1 MIFLS
6 NAAIRYAVDVCQE
19 RERHKVGIAIQGEDK
34 RNAMRDLILSM
45 VSDSD
50 CVERIR
56 NSKHNFE
63 ILFKNGSVIRFIFP
77 SDSARGN
84 KLHLL
89 IADKEIQI
97 DIIQTVLKRCEIL
110 DWYEY
115 TYEQYN
121 LRGDNHES

>member
-1 MIFLS
+1 MLFLS
-6 NAAIRYAVDVCQE
+6 NAALRYAVDVCQE
-19 RERHKVGIAIQGEDK
+19 RERYKVGIAIQGEDK

-63 ILFKNGSVIRFIFP
+63 ILFKNGSVIRFIST

-89 IADKEIQI
+89 ITDKEVPYEVIQN
-97 DIIQTVLKRCEIL
+97 VLKCCETL
-110 DWYEY
+110 DWQEY